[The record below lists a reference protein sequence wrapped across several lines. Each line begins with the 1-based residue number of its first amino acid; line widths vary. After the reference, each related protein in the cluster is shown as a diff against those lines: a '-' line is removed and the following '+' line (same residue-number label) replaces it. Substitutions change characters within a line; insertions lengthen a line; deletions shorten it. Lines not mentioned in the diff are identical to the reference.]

1 MFIMGDVAR
10 AIETTV
16 KDTAKAIASP
26 VEAALDIAKGDN
38 KSAGARF
45 VKAAGVIGDAATMGT
60 AKVFSSSDGQKAL
73 RRVGLND
80 AAGFN
85 SAISEARETGTV
97 SNSNRDEFL
106 RFTSQ
111 AAVVGAGS
119 YAYSNQVIPLGDGI
133 SASGKEII
141 AGFALPTGT
150 NATNAALAYSLVK
163 GGKTGDAFE
172 QVTGIELPDWLKDV
186 IPSIST
192 DPEEFAPWK
201 TPAPTSTSGSINSGF
216 TGGTQQSNPTMK
228 ILLFGG
234 GAIALILILKKVIK
248 K

>member
-1 MFIMGDVAR
+1 MGEVVEA
-10 AIETTV
+10 ATTLV
-16 KDTAKAIASP
+16 TDTGKALVSP

-38 KSAGARF
+38 KSAGERF

-60 AKVFSSSDGQKAL
+60 SKVFSTPEAQSAL
-73 RRVGLND
+73 RRTGVLKD
-80 AAGFN
+80 FAGFN
-85 SAISEARETGTV
+85 TAISEARETGTV
-97 SNSNRDEFL
+97 SNQNRDEFL

-111 AAVVGAGS
+111 AATVGAGA
-119 YAYSNQVIPLGDGI
+119 YAYSNQVIPLGGGI

-150 NATNAALAYSLVK
+150 TATNAALAYSLVK

-201 TPAPTSTSGSINSGF
+201 TPAPTSTNGSSNTGF

>member
-1 MFIMGDVAR
+1 MGEVVEA
-10 AIETTV
+10 ATTLV
-16 KDTAKAIASP
+16 KDTGKALVSP

-38 KSAGARF
+38 KSAGERF
-45 VKAAGVIGDAATMGT
+45 VKAAGTAADAATMGT

-73 RRVGLND
+73 RRAGLND

-85 SAISEARETGTV
+85 SAITEARETGTV

-111 AAVVGAGS
+111 AALVGAGS
-119 YAYSNQVIPLGDGI
+119 YAYSNQVIPLGNGI

-141 AGFALPTGT
+141 AGFSAPALPT
-150 NATNAALAYSLVK
+150 ATEAYLGYSLVK
-163 GGKTGDAFE
+163 SGKNADAFE
-172 QVTGIELPDWLKDV
+172 QLTGVELPDWLKDV

-201 TPAPTSTSGSINSGF
+201 NPNTGGSSGTNFTSGA
-216 TGGTQQSNPTMK
+216 QQSTNPTMK

>member
-1 MFIMGDVAR
+1 MGEVVEA
-10 AIETTV
+10 ATTLV
-16 KDTAKAIASP
+16 KDTGKALVSP
-26 VEAALDIAKGDN
+26 AEAALDIAKGDN
-38 KSAGARF
+38 KSAGERF
-45 VKAAGVIGDAATMGT
+45 VKAAGTAADAATMGT

-73 RRVGLND
+73 RRAGLND

-85 SAISEARETGTV
+85 SAITEARETGTV

-111 AAVVGAGS
+111 AALVGAGS

-141 AGFALPTGT
+141 AGFSAPALPT
-150 NATNAALAYSLVK
+150 ATEAALGYSLIK
-163 GGKTGDAFE
+163 SGKSADAFE
-172 QVTGIELPDWLKDV
+172 QLTGVELPDWLKDV

-201 TPAPTSTSGSINSGF
+201 NPNTGGSSGTNFTSGA
-216 TGGTQQSNPTMK
+216 QQSTNPTMK